1 MRVDH
6 RYDLSALGAKQ
17 PICDVATR
25 PRIEDNRSTRA
36 SDQPKVRR
44 KSIDAVRSRNADAT
58 GNDFERQ
65 RLARGMQRS
74 RNEELRGVG
83 LVKLTRNEK
92 VNSAFLSGGEFS
104 MELVASNRI

>member
-6 RYDLSALGAKQ
+6 RDDIPATGTEQ
-17 PICDVATR
+17 PICDMATR
-25 PRIEDNRSTRA
+25 SGVEDNRPA
-36 SDQPKVRR
+36 GAPDQPKVRC
-44 KSIDAVRSRNADAT
+44 KSIDLVGSRNADAA
-58 GNDFERQ
+58 GNDFEWQ
-65 RLARGMQRS
+65 SLARGMQRS

-92 VNSAFLSGGEFS
+92 VNSVFLSGGEFS